1 MGAMKQFYT
10 ASLEYDR
17 DTGASLCAWPE
28 WRQRDMRADEWEW
41 DTVLDWPDSRP
52 LATESL
58 ADQDRSLS
66 IPSQRRESP

>member
-17 DTGASLCAWPE
+17 ETGANLCAWPE
-28 WRQRDMRADEWEW
+28 WRQHDMRADEADAE
-41 DTVLDWPDSRP
+41 LDWPHSRP

-58 ADQDRSLS
+58 GGQDRSLLM
-66 IPSQRRESP
+66 PSQQRESQ